1 MCVWTARRKYRLNV
15 SILQNTDLELKGKGL
30 AVEGGE
36 VETGHLAG
44 QRPVLRDQGIVY
56 SIIDV

>member
-15 SILQNTDLELKGKGL
+15 LKLQNTDLELKGKGL

-36 VETGHLAG
+36 VETGHLAR